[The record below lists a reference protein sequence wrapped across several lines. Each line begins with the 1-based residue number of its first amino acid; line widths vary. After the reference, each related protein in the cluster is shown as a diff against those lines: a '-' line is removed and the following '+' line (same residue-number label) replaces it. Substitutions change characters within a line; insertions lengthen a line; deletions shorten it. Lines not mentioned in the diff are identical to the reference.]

1 MTEVQQQKHF
11 DGRRLGKLS
20 ALLAWVQI
28 LRLILSS
35 TDFYIAAA
43 IFFSVA
49 APYWRQQLPF
59 FPLVFSS
66 TDSTLTVGTPGTAW
80 MGSDTNTSFR

>member
-1 MTEVQQQKHF
+1 MKQVWFRSSIVATNDATNSFRSIDWMTEVQQRKHF

-49 APYWRQQLPF
+49 APYWKQ
-59 FPLVFSS
+59 
-66 TDSTLTVGTPGTAW
+66 
-80 MGSDTNTSFR
+80 